1 MDQGEWLAERFEE
14 HRGRLKA
21 VAYRMLGSSTGAD
34 DAVQEAWMRFS
45 RSDTSDVENLGSWL
59 TTVVSRVCL
68 NMLQVRRS
76 RPEAVLSDELAEP
89 TVAHPGAD
97 PEAEALLGDSV
108 GLALMVVLESLTPPE
123 RVAFVLHDVFAVPF
137 EEIAPIVDRSPEAA
151 RQLASR
157 ARRRVRGQEASG
169 GGRRQWELV
178 GAFLAA
184 ARHGDFAALLAVL
197 DPDVVL
203 RADATAVRLGASPE
217 VRGARELVTNFGGRA
232 GGAVPALV
240 NGAAG
245 AAWAPGGRTR
255 VVFLFAVEDDR
266 IVGIDLIGDG
276 EHIRQLDVVIQGQV

>member
-76 RPEAVLSDELAEP
+76 RPEAALSDELAEP

-217 VRGARELVTNFGGRA
+217 VRGARELVANFGGRA